1 MKPINV
7 EIIWDMILEFQ
18 RLVELPDDSS
28 EIVDE
33 TEMEKFQKKVVNDVQ
48 LMFADL
54 QKIEVENPESTLSS
68 KPDFE

>member
-1 MKPINV
+1 
-7 EIIWDMILEFQ
+7 LEFQ

>member
-1 MKPINV
+1 
-7 EIIWDMILEFQ
+7 
-18 RLVELPDDSS
+18 
-28 EIVDE
+28 
-33 TEMEKFQKKVVNDVQ
+33 MEKFQKKVVNDVQ

>member
-1 MKPINV
+1 
-7 EIIWDMILEFQ
+7 MILEFQ

-33 TEMEKFQKKVVNDVQ
+33 TEMEKFQKNVVNDVQ

>member
-1 MKPINV
+1 M
-7 EIIWDMILEFQ
+7 EFQ

>member
-1 MKPINV
+1 
-7 EIIWDMILEFQ
+7 MILEFQ

-33 TEMEKFQKKVVNDVQ
+33 TEMEKFQKKVVNNIQ

>member
-1 MKPINV
+1 
-7 EIIWDMILEFQ
+7 MILEFQ

-48 LMFADL
+48 LIFADL

>member
-1 MKPINV
+1 
-7 EIIWDMILEFQ
+7 MILEFQ

-33 TEMEKFQKKVVNDVQ
+33 TEMDKFQKKVVNDVQ

-54 QKIEVENPESTLSS
+54 QKIEV
-68 KPDFE
+68 

>member
-1 MKPINV
+1 
-7 EIIWDMILEFQ
+7 MILEFQ

-48 LMFADL
+48 LMFSYL
-54 QKIEVENPESTLSS
+54 KKIEVENTESTLSS

>member
-1 MKPINV
+1 
-7 EIIWDMILEFQ
+7 MILEFQ

-48 LMFADL
+48 LVFADL

>member
-1 MKPINV
+1 
-7 EIIWDMILEFQ
+7 MILEFQ
-18 RLVELPDDSS
+18 RHVELPDDSS

>member
-1 MKPINV
+1 
-7 EIIWDMILEFQ
+7 MILEYQ

>member
-1 MKPINV
+1 
-7 EIIWDMILEFQ
+7 MILEFQ
-18 RLVELPDDSS
+18 RLVGLPDDSS

>member
-1 MKPINV
+1 
-7 EIIWDMILEFQ
+7 LEFQ

-33 TEMEKFQKKVVNDVQ
+33 TEMEKFQKKGVNDVK

>member
-1 MKPINV
+1 
-7 EIIWDMILEFQ
+7 MILEFQ

>member
-1 MKPINV
+1 M
-7 EIIWDMILEFQ
+7 EFQ

-54 QKIEVENPESTLSS
+54 QKKEVENPESTLSS

>member
-1 MKPINV
+1 
-7 EIIWDMILEFQ
+7 MILEFQ
-18 RLVELPDDSS
+18 KLVELPDDSS